1 MVTVWEECPL
11 MGRPE
16 LPLDP
21 AGGPLAAF
29 ADDLRALRRKAG
41 TPSYRQ
47 LAARAHFS
55 ATALSRA
62 AAGQALP
69 SLEVTLAFVAAC
81 DGDTRAWQARWQAV
95 RTELTAAGVDA
106 ESQPEPDSELEP
118 GPDPGIPN
126 VTGGVRVRGR
136 LRVAAAFA
144 VALAVAGGVGAVLR
158 PSLVAGHASATRPA
172 PAGAAATRRTHEG
185 DDAGSVRP
193 VLREGSVT
201 LRRNQLVDFDNPSWP
216 MSSGDDGNPYDLQLT
231 SDQYTL
237 TSIGADDIT
246 ILPPS
251 SRGTRDEC
259 AARNDYSQPVT
270 APKDHVGTLFCLITD
285 ARRYVLC
292 RITGVQHDA
301 AGHPSLVRLH
311 AVVWRPRDAS

>member
-1 MVTVWEECPL
+1 

-29 ADDLRALRRKAG
+29 ADDLRALRHKAG

-62 AAGQALP
+62 ASGQALP

-81 DGDTRAWQARWQAV
+81 DGDTRAWQARWRAV
-95 RTELTAAGVDA
+95 RTELTAATGVDA
-106 ESQPEPDSELEP
+106 ESDSELEP
-118 GPDPGIPN
+118 GRDPGISTL
-126 VTGGVRVRGR
+126 TGGVRVRGR
-136 LRVAAAFA
+136 LRVAVAFA

-158 PSLVAGHASATRPA
+158 PSLVAGHASTTRPA
-172 PAGAAATRRTHEG
+172 PAGAAATRQTHEG
-185 DDAGSVRP
+185 DDAGPVRP

-201 LRRNQLVDFDNPSWP
+201 LRPDQLIDFDNPSWP

-251 SRGTRDEC
+251 RHGTRDEC

-270 APKDHVGTLFCLITD
+270 APKDHVGTQFCLITD

-311 AVVWRPRDAS
+311 AVLPSSLGRTGQS